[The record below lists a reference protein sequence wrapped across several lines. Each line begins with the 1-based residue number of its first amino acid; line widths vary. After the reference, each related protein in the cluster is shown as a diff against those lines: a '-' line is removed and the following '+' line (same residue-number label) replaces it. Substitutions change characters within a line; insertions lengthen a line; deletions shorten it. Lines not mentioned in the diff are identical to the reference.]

1 MEINNPKLRSFYQRV
16 KYFHHQITKLSNH
29 QIGVVNKLDEI
40 FKSGKKNLL
49 NIYCTAGYPYKESTG
64 EVMLAL
70 QKHGADMIE
79 IGIPYGDPVADGPMI
94 QQSNMRALQ
103 KGMNVGL
110 LLQQLEEVKEAIN
123 IPVILMGYLNPVLQY
138 GMEKFCSDAKSAGV
152 HGIILP
158 DLPVHEFE
166 KEYKSIFKKHKLHFI
181 FLITP
186 ETSEKRIGEMDELS
200 SGFIYAV
207 SSSSTTGSTVAGEKS
222 GQYFKKLSQLKLKNP
237 IMIGFGIRDRDSFER
252 ACKYASGAIIG
263 SAYIKTISD
272 NGDIDELTQQFI
284 SHIKGK

>member
-1 MEINNPKLRSFYQRV
+1 M
-16 KYFHHQITKLSNH
+16 
-29 QIGVVNKLDEI
+29 NKLDEI

-79 IGIPYGDPVADGPMI
+79 IGIPYGDPVADGPVI

-103 KGMNVGL
+103 KGMNVAL
-110 LLQQLEEVKEAIN
+110 LLQQLEEVKEAITV
-123 IPVILMGYLNPVLQY
+123 PVILIGYLNPVLQY
-138 GMEKFCSDAKSAGV
+138 GIEKFCADAKSAGV

-158 DLPVHEFE
+158 DLPIHEF
-166 KEYKSIFKKHKLHFI
+166 KNEYKSIFKKHKLHFI

-186 ETSEKRIGEMDELS
+186 ETSEKRIREMDKS
-200 SGFIYAV
+200 GSGFLYAV
-207 SSSSTTGSTVAGEKS
+207 SSSSTTGSTIAGENKS
-222 GQYFKKLSQLKLKNP
+222 GYFKKLSRLKLKNP
-237 IMIGFGIRDRDSFER
+237 IMIGFGISDRNSFEN

-263 SAYIKTISD
+263 SAYIKTIGD
-272 NGDIDELTQQFI
+272 NGDIDELTRQFI
-284 SHIKGK
+284 SQIKDK